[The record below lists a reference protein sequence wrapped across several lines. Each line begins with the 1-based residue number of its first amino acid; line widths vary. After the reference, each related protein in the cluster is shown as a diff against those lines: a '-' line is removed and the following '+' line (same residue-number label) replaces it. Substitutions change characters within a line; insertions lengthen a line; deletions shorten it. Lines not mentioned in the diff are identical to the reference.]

1 VAFVL
6 LDIWLYMYVLWIVVC
21 LVVLFQL
28 AIVLFILLR
37 YTDSD
42 CPYDILKLFL
52 HWSRFVHLEL

>member
-1 VAFVL
+1 MAFVL

-21 LVVLFQL
+21 LVVLFHL
-28 AIVLFILLR
+28 AIVLFIRLR

-52 HWSRFVHLEL
+52 DWSRFVHLEL